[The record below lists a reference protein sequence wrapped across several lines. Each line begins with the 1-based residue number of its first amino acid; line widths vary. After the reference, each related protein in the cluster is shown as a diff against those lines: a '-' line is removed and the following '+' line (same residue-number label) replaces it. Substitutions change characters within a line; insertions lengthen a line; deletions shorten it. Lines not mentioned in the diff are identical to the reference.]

1 VVALDE
7 VVGAE
12 AAPTRFLTL
21 LFAIFGGLAI
31 LLSGMGLFAVL
42 LANATRGRRQI
53 AMRLALGA
61 EPKQIAFGV
70 LRNGLRLVGIG
81 VTAGLVVAAVLSPSL
96 QGLLFQVSALD
107 PLSYVAAGALM
118 ALVALV
124 ACILPGFRAAR
135 VDPAEILRE
144 E

>member
-1 VVALDE
+1 
-7 VVGAE
+7 
-12 AAPTRFLTL
+12 
-21 LFAIFGGLAI
+21 
-31 LLSGMGLFAVL
+31 
-42 LANATRGRRQI
+42 
-53 AMRLALGA
+53 MRLALGA
-61 EPKQIAFGV
+61 EPKQIVFGV

-81 VTAGLVVAAVLSPSL
+81 VTAGLVVAAALSPSL
-96 QGLLFQVSALD
+96 QGVLFQVSALD